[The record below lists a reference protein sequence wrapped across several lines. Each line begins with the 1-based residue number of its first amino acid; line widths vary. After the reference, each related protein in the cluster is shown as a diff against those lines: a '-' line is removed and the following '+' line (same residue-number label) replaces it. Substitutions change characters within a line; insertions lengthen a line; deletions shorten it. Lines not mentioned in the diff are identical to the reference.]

1 MIRTLLVA
9 AALTVAAPAAFAQ
22 DFTSDDY
29 ANGVTVQGQLPD
41 SYIIRIDTRGKDERS
56 IRAEIWDAAW
66 TACQRAPSTGNF
78 ADVHVASMEACVSQ
92 ANDDAV
98 AQLHGVMHDRRLTE
112 TVAYRGY

>member
-66 TACQRAPSTGNF
+66 TACQRAPSSRLIS
-78 ADVHVASMEACVSQ
+78 VASIPASGPRPMRRPRSCAGMTLVS
-92 ANDDAV
+92 
-98 AQLHGVMHDRRLTE
+98 LT
-112 TVAYRGY
+112 TS